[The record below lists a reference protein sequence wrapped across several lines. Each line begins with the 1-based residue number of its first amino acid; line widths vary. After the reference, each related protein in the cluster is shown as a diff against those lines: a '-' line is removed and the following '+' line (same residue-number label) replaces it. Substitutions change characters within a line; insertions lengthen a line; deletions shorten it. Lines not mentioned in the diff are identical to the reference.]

1 MRGDELLTQSERARY
16 LMQMRWLIN
25 RSPALTEAYTEG
37 YNLARQASWIREG
50 KPVQRRQLAAA
61 DGGWDLAYRLGW
73 NDRLDEL
80 YRDIHVC
87 AKCGVQYTKTEE
99 LIHRCRIL

>member
-16 LMQMRWLIN
+16 LMKMRWLIN
-25 RSPALTEAYTEG
+25 SSPALTEAYTEG
-37 YNLARQASWIREG
+37 YDLARQESWIREG

-61 DGGWDLAYRLGW
+61 DDGWDLAYRLGW

-80 YRDIHVC
+80 YRDLRVC
-87 AKCGVQYTKTEE
+87 GECGVQYTKTEE

>member
-1 MRGDELLTQSERARY
+1 MTQTERARY

-37 YNLARQASWIREG
+37 YNLARQAWWIREG

-80 YRDIHVC
+80 YRDLRVC
-87 AKCGVQYTKTEE
+87 RKCGVQYTKTEE
-99 LIHRCRIL
+99 LVHRCRIL

>member
-1 MRGDELLTQSERARY
+1 MADPVT
-16 LMQMRWLIN
+16 
-25 RSPALTEAYTEG
+25 G
-37 YNLARQASWIREG
+37 YWFAKASWIREG

-61 DGGWDLAYRLGW
+61 DDGWDLAYRLGW

-80 YRDIHVC
+80 YRDLRVC
-87 AKCGVQYTKTEE
+87 GECGVQYTKTEE